1 MAWCPKCENEYVEGI
16 KVCADCGTELVENLE
31 EYKAQ
36 QEAEALEKQTAGFME
51 VEDFEVEEEIEKTEE
66 AVKTEMS
73 EENPEPIKPQR
84 RTGAYRNSAQKAE
97 ENKSSAYTLLVVGF
111 FGLVAVVL
119 VLFGIIPLYQ
129 NNATTRYLLCGVMG
143 VLFLLF
149 IIFGIVS
156 MRTFKVLS
164 VQAKSEDTLL
174 MEITKWCQENLSAQ
188 VVDSGLSD
196 MEDLP
201 EEQKYFK
208 RADKMKQMI
217 KDKFMN
223 LDEAFLD
230 HFVDD
235 YYQNLFE
242 E

>member
-16 KVCADCGTELVENLE
+16 KVCADCGSELVENLE

-36 QEAEALEKQTAGFME
+36 NASVKEQKAEILKM
-51 VEDFEVEEEIEKTEE
+51 DFENDGEMENPKDTEEIEEN
-66 AVKTEMS
+66 S
-73 EENPEPIKPQR
+73 ESEKNRKWS
-84 RTGAYRNSAQKAE
+84 GAYRNSAQKAE
-97 ENKSSAYTLLVVGF
+97 ENKSSAYTLLFVGILGF
-111 FGLVAVVL
+111 VAVVL
-119 VLFGIIPLYQ
+119 VLLGVIPLYQ
-129 NNATTRYLLCGVMG
+129 NSTVTRYLICGVMG
-143 VLFLLF
+143 VLFVLF

-164 VQAKSEDTLL
+164 VKAKSEDTLL
-174 MEITKWCQENLSAQ
+174 IEITKWCQENLSAQ
-188 VVDSGLSD
+188 AVDSGLTN
-196 MEDLP
+196 MEELP

-223 LDEAFLD
+223 LDEDFLD

-242 E
+242 A